1 MAADNVIIC
10 FVLFLIQLF
19 FLSRIYF
26 LRPNGHWIMGALVL
40 CSTGTFVTGIA
51 VASIF
56 NTSSFQIIS
65 GTTLYGLAIF
75 LDVVITAYYWWIF
88 AQSRSDFRQTKK
100 VLKRLRLY
108 TAARGLL
115 VTVAQTI
122 CFVLHVV
129 QPHQL
134 RWVLMHWNL
143 SGVCVFATLALLN
156 ARGALREKMNEEIS
170 LDVASQMEFS
180 C

>member
-1 MAADNVIIC
+1 MTV
-10 FVLFLIQLF
+10 
-19 FLSRIYF
+19 
-26 LRPNGHWIMGALVL
+26 
-40 CSTGTFVTGIA
+40 
-51 VASIF
+51 
-56 NTSSFQIIS
+56 
-65 GTTLYGLAIF
+65 
-75 LDVVITAYYWWIF
+75 AYYWWIF
-88 AQSRSDFRQTKK
+88 AQSRSDFRHLTFRTKN

-143 SGVCVFATLALLN
+143 SGICVFATVAL
-156 ARGALREKMNEEIS
+156 
-170 LDVASQMEFS
+170 
-180 C
+180 